1 MFEGFLADALN
12 RALGEYCVGIDSEK
26 IRVSAWQGDVELRN
40 VQLKKTALDALR
52 APIALDAGYIGS
64 LRLKVPWTNLGEDA
78 VVVEIDRVFLLASR
92 VTLAEAER
100 NAADLVVAV
109 ALHDEKGGCAQL
121 FVILRQRRWRWL
133 RALHAPVVQRD
144 FHRRWC
150 LRC

>member
-64 LRLKVPWTNLGEDA
+64 LRLKVPWTNLGEEA

-92 VTLAEAER
+92 VTLALSLIHISEPTR
-100 NAADLVVAV
+100 
-109 ALHDEKGGCAQL
+109 
-121 FVILRQRRWRWL
+121 
-133 RALHAPVVQRD
+133 PY
-144 FHRRWC
+144 
-150 LRC
+150 